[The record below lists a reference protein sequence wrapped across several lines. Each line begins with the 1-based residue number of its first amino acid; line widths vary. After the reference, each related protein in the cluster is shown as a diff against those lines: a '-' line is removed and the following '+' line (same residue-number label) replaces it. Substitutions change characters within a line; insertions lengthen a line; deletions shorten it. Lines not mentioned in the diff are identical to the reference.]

1 MFPQS
6 DENKYVDRIVDI
18 FMNRFTSVDN
28 VCNDDEEIRK
38 EIESEVY
45 KIVVDIYE
53 RGWTDA
59 Q

>member
-1 MFPQS
+1 LFPQS

-45 KIVVDIYE
+45 RIVVDIYE

>member
-1 MFPQS
+1 LFPQS

>member
-45 KIVVDIYE
+45 RIVVDIYE